1 VIRRNWLEVVM
12 SKTVLVREPSNPVNG
27 PASDSPERARLQ
39 ESPTIEAFS
48 AMLALRPEDLRRE
61 ALQELRR
68 EAGMSVDARRSAAH
82 RRLTA
87 WLELDPEDARILA
100 RAFDEASAVLDRESA
115 RARYEAERD
124 AIFHGLR
131 FDQFTRLVEL
141 VPWLRSRLGLVVL
154 GSASPHAGD
163 ADLLPAA

>member
-1 VIRRNWLEVVM
+1 MNE
-12 SKTVLVREPSNPVNG
+12 TVLVRELSNPVND
-27 PASDSPERARLQ
+27 PASASPQAAGFQ
-39 ESPTIEAFS
+39 GSPTIEAFS
-48 AMLALRPEDLRRE
+48 AMLALRSDDLRRE

-100 RAFDEASAVLDRESA
+100 RAFDEASAVLDREAA

-154 GSASPHAGD
+154 GAASRHASH
-163 ADLLPAA
+163 ADLSPAA